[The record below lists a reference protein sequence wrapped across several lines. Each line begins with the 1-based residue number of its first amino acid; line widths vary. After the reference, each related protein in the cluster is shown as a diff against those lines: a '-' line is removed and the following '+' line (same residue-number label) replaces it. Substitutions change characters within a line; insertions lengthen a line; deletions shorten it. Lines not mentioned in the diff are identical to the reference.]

1 MPLLLKSLGGALTK
15 TRLHRPI
22 VVFDPSAIHLWHIW
36 SYENKFSRPYMPQM
50 NERLSP
56 LSKTTSGKTFKNTS

>member
-15 TRLHRPI
+15 TFLHRPI

-56 LSKTTSGKTFKNTS
+56 LSKTATGKNL